1 MGEAPGGYSFRECRF
16 CRAAYEN
23 EVTGTPPN
31 VLIGRSR
38 SYVNHLARCT
48 PFQNAHLPPVLTPV
62 LSTPA
67 APSQERPALSF
78 EVTPE
83 LRPDHTEMTQFLFD
97 RVLESQ
103 DNLGLVEHSRSANT
117 PPPRDAPPSWQKNT
131 VGKKTEE
138 AKAQASAIF
147 YLPDRFVEKTSV
159 RRLFELVCPG
169 ISAILPSRRT
179 LGKRIRQEHAH
190 RCKTMDM
197 KALKEMMETTE
208 GWVNLLSD
216 VWQNISKDHLL
227 GCQLSLFC
235 VLLTYGLLP
244 AGDENHGIAIFKRL
258 EQVLE
263 QTQEENWRIGA
274 IITDNAGQCGR
285 ARRILG
291 LRRPNIVFFILF
303 RARLEQFGQSSVTDV
318 AARAATAV
326 NVLNAASSKWQ
337 PRTRQMMKK
346 CYGKALGL
354 PLQMFYRRY
363 QSYTDFPTRLQAFG
377 DPLFWDA
384 LKEAEAIIAPL
395 SYASYRLQRD
405 ENTLGD
411 VVLSFRDIRREF
423 QKHLALV
430 DCVETRWAP
439 CEQPLFML
447 GFALHLLYAET
458 ARELPNTAVS
468 GIGSLGKAV
477 MYYYRRLLSTD
488 DIGQIR
494 RGMVAWMTD
503 RLTRQK
509 ASESEGSPW
518 EFWESVGMHFVKAR
532 DAAVN
537 TATCERLFSELG
549 AIHTT
554 KRNRMDALK
563 ALDFQII
570 AQHVR
575 QQELK
580 QDSHERQIIS
590 DVVSSASLFSR
601 SPQREAINEDEDSD
615 GEDPGDN
622 VDGNPTLLMWGEY
635 LDKVF
640 EDDKIDADHTAT
652 RSTYTPT
659 NRAPASRTINELEE
673 IAEAVKPNF
682 TDHNDRNFP
691 QEASALQGFR
701 GQKATLADLFG

>member
-1 MGEAPGGYSFRECRF
+1 
-16 CRAAYEN
+16 
-23 EVTGTPPN
+23 
-31 VLIGRSR
+31 
-38 SYVNHLARCT
+38 
-48 PFQNAHLPPVLTPV
+48 
-62 LSTPA
+62 
-67 APSQERPALSF
+67 
-78 EVTPE
+78 
-83 LRPDHTEMTQFLFD
+83 
-97 RVLESQ
+97 
-103 DNLGLVEHSRSANT
+103 
-117 PPPRDAPPSWQKNT
+117 
-131 VGKKTEE
+131 
-138 AKAQASAIF
+138 
-147 YLPDRFVEKTSV
+147 
-159 RRLFELVCPG
+159 
-169 ISAILPSRRT
+169 
-179 LGKRIRQEHAH
+179 
-190 RCKTMDM
+190 M

-303 RARLEQFGQSSVTDV
+303 RARLEQFGQST
-318 AARAATAV
+318 TAV

-354 PLQMFYRRY
+354 RTLSLQMFYRRY

-423 QKHLALV
+423 QKHL
-430 DCVETRWAP
+430 
-439 CEQPLFML
+439 QPLFML

-477 MYYYRRLLSTD
+477 IPTYKT
-488 DIGQIR
+488 
-494 RGMVAWMTD
+494 
-503 RLTRQK
+503 
-509 ASESEGSPW
+509 EG
-518 EFWESVGMHFVKAR
+518 
-532 DAAVN
+532 
-537 TATCERLFSELG
+537 
-549 AIHTT
+549 
-554 KRNRMDALK
+554 
-563 ALDFQII
+563 
-570 AQHVR
+570 
-575 QQELK
+575 
-580 QDSHERQIIS
+580 
-590 DVVSSASLFSR
+590 
-601 SPQREAINEDEDSD
+601 
-615 GEDPGDN
+615 
-622 VDGNPTLLMWGEY
+622 
-635 LDKVF
+635 
-640 EDDKIDADHTAT
+640 
-652 RSTYTPT
+652 
-659 NRAPASRTINELEE
+659 
-673 IAEAVKPNF
+673 
-682 TDHNDRNFP
+682 
-691 QEASALQGFR
+691 
-701 GQKATLADLFG
+701 